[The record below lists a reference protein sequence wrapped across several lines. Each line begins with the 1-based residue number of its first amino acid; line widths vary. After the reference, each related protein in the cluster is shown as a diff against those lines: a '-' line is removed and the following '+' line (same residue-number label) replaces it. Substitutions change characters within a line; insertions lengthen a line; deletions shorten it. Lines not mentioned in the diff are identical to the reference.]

1 MKKKRKLVNIYLLIA
16 SLFLSFCLVELYMRV
31 AKIEYPIFQNF
42 DRERGFSLRP
52 NASGWWTREGK
63 AFVKINSEGLRDVEH
78 NKTKD
83 SKSIR
88 IAVLG
93 DSFTEARPIS
103 LDKTFWKLTEKKLNR
118 CIPESYKNI
127 TVINF
132 GVTEY
137 STAQELITLRN
148 NVWEYEPDIILL
160 AFYSGNDITDNSKK
174 LSRKNYRPFFNYK
187 NNNLELDNS
196 FRETKSYKLLSS
208 FKGQLVITLSSYS
221 RVVQLLK
228 EVYLNFSVKKKYHT
242 NIKNI
247 DKSILEEYGAAYQQL
262 YNPSSPEWVEA
273 WKLTEDI
280 ILMMNKEVKNKQK
293 EFIVITLS
301 NSRQVHP
308 SKEYR
313 HDFMKSLNINDL
325 FYPDN
330 RIKNL
335 GKKNNFLVFN
345 LAKPMQSYAEK
356 NNIFLHGFENSVE
369 EWKGKG
375 EGHWNSE
382 GHFVASQIISDKICT
397 FSEIFNK

>member
-16 SLFLSFCLVELYMRV
+16 SLFLSFCLVELYLRV

-88 IAVLG
+88 IAILG

-103 LDKTFWKLTEKKLNR
+103 LDKTFWKLTEKNLNN
-118 CIPESYKNI
+118 CIPESYENI

-160 AFYSGNDITDNSKK
+160 AFYSGNDISDNSKK
-174 LSRKNYRPFFNYK
+174 LSRKDYRPFFYYK
-187 NNNLELDNS
+187 NNSLELDNS
-196 FRETKSYKLLSS
+196 FRESKSYKLLSS

-221 RVVQLLK
+221 RLVQLLK
-228 EVYLNFSVKKKYHT
+228 EVYLKFNVKKKSHK
-242 NIKNI
+242 NIKNPE
-247 DKSILEEYGAAYQQL
+247 KSILEEYGGAYQQL

-280 ILMMNKEVKNKQK
+280 ILMMNKEIKNKQK

-313 HDFMKSLNINDL
+313 HDFMESLKIDDL

-335 GKKNNFLVFN
+335 GKRNNFLVFN

-356 NNIFLHGFENSVE
+356 NNIFLHGFENSIE

-375 EGHWNSE
+375 EGHWNSD

-397 FSEIFNK
+397 FSEVFNK